1 MSTPIISERKWFRL
15 NDTSANLYETLK
27 EIHRFTYEA
36 LKCGYVWETLAIE
49 RRNRRDESRD
59 AGDLA
64 VIIENAIA
72 DSFILKWTFLFTD
85 KDNDKHR
92 WRKLVDKGYVDQIDS
107 LLDAAIPDECR
118 ERIREQY
125 STLNVHNIRTAAQN
139 DLQRLVVTM
148 GALRDKYIAHRD
160 QDISHVS
167 EPDSVAIVVLEAW
180 WDRVFC
186 SLVGIDEMM
195 GIQTT
200 LSTADLRREVRQE
213 LPQVGA
219 LWARAS

>member
-1 MSTPIISERKWFRL
+1 MSTPIISERKYFRL
-15 NDTSANLYETLK
+15 NDTSANLLETLR

-92 WRKLVDKGYVDQIDS
+92 WRKLVDKGDVGRIDS

-118 ERIREQY
+118 ERIREKY
-125 STLNVHNIRTAAQN
+125 LELNGHDRRPAVRN
-139 DLQRLVVTM
+139 DLQMLFATIVAM
-148 GALRDKYIAHRD
+148 RDKFIAHRD

-167 EPDSVAIVVLEAW
+167 VPYINVAIVVLEAW

-186 SLVGIDEMM
+186 SLVGIDDM

>member
-1 MSTPIISERKWFRL
+1 MSTPIISERKYFRL
-15 NDTSANLYETLK
+15 NDTSANLLETLR

-92 WRKLVDKGYVDQIDS
+92 WRKLVDKGDVGRIDS

-118 ERIREQY
+118 ERIREKY
-125 STLNVHNIRTAAQN
+125 LELNGHDRRPAVRN
-139 DLQRLVVTM
+139 DLQMLFATM
-148 GALRDKYIAHRD
+148 VSMRDKFIAHRD

-167 EPDSVAIVVLEAW
+167 VPYINVAIVVLEAW

-186 SLVGIDEMM
+186 LLVDTDGRNIDND
-195 GIQTT
+195 

>member
-1 MSTPIISERKWFRL
+1 MSPPIISERKWFRL
-15 NDTSANLYETLK
+15 NDTSANLLETLR

-49 RRNRRDESRD
+49 RRHRSDERRD

-92 WRKLVDKGYVDQIDS
+92 WRTLFDKGDVDQIDS

-118 ERIREQY
+118 ERIREKY
-125 STLNVHNIRTAAQN
+125 LELNGHDRRPAVRN
-139 DLQRLVVTM
+139 DLQMLFATM
-148 GALRDKYIAHRD
+148 VAMRDKFSAHRD

-167 EPDSVAIVVLEAW
+167 VPYINVAIVVLEAW

-186 SLVGIDEMM
+186 SLVGIDDM